1 MSISVIQT
9 IKQHEGER
17 RGHGYRPAR
26 VHDHLYD
33 PVHTVSCEKD
43 HARATFRAHA
53 SLDRLKRVPEYK
65 TMFSSLPHHPRF
77 TLRLEASD
85 PVPSFIDRRWRGRV
99 EQRKEALQKLVEY
112 NPAFKNLNIYE
123 NPDVSGMNRWKY
135 FKRPLIPYLH
145 QVLPN
150 VVLAV
155 SNADSY
161 VVHEKGKP
169 PIKLVQSVGIQTDY
183 RDSETQTDPYSP
195 EYVVRPGSAPE
206 LLTLAS
212 LTWGRGLPA
221 GWEEV
226 KMITRAREKRA
237 WEAALPPLNDLSQLQ
252 KRRKMMDEM
261 ERKEWA
267 FREREIEK
275 LQEIRLKVLQQL
287 LKERDAKQREIQAT
301 RMDNRWKLLQE
312 EKEKKLTE
320 IHKGHIRAIRRITGK
335 MKNVEGKRERH
346 DVIAEYANY
355 GSQIYAPLSRTGL
368 FPDRD
373 SEKYV
378 VKSNFLN
385 TYEGLLEL
393 EASLPD
399 FVTQPRIKV
408 PKPKVMTGYI
418 RRTARREMELT
429 EMYQAIKMK
438 DMVVPEKKPLRF
450 LVKIEKPV
458 PRPPTPGVQAPPEG
472 EEERE
477 LAVICL
483 QKLIRGRAI
492 QNMMFEGKEKR
503 IELIQEL
510 RTTHAL
516 QEDRQLIKK
525 TEKQVILALQ
535 RQRELHEHKVSTA
548 EGHRAN
554 VEGGLLADL
563 FDYLSKELIRLQ
575 EERRIHALAVLAERD
590 RRLREAEE
598 SGLRQ
603 LEERRRREEDEIF
616 KQVVRVHQETV
627 DCYLEDII
635 FSNLESTADEQAR
648 EEIHKVAEEINNIA
662 YTMEETRTRLQS
674 EEIVAE
680 LVYSFL
686 IPEVHK
692 ITFREKVKQSQLKH
706 LRAAREVV
714 HNVIQNGQKVPEVP
728 KEETG
733 RISEAPT
740 Q

>member
-1 MSISVIQT
+1 MCT
-9 IKQHEGER
+9 ILFYAVPGSRLGLNVSQANPSQHRAQGR
-17 RGHGYRPAR
+17 NKSWAGHT
-26 VHDHLYD
+26 
-33 PVHTVSCEKD
+33 HT
-43 HARATFRAHA
+43 HTHTPI
-53 SLDRLKRVPEYK
+53 PEYK

-429 EMYQAIKMK
+429 EMYQ
-438 DMVVPEKKPLRF
+438 
-450 LVKIEKPV
+450 
-458 PRPPTPGVQAPPEG
+458 G

-692 ITFREKVKQSQLKH
+692 ITFREKGKCLLDKLRSSLYERDLGVIVHPESVQKQ
-706 LRAAREVV
+706 LRR
-714 HNVIQNGQKVPEVP
+714 VIWCLENSSTNSTSLYSNE
-728 KEETG
+728 
-733 RISEAPT
+733 
-740 Q
+740 

>member
-1 MSISVIQT
+1 MSVSQSSSNPLYPNTGGLLEPI
-9 IKQHEGER
+9 
-17 RGHGYRPAR
+17 PANTGR
-26 VHDHLYD
+26 KAGTNPGQGTRTHTPTHQAHTRDNLGS
-33 PVHTVSCEKD
+33 PVHLTCM
-43 HARATFRAHA
+43 F
-53 SLDRLKRVPEYK
+53 LVPEYK

-99 EQRKEALQKLVEY
+99 EQRKEALQKLV
-112 NPAFKNLNIYE
+112 
-123 NPDVSGMNRWKY
+123 D
-135 FKRPLIPYLH
+135 PLIPYLH

-150 VVLAV
+150 VVLA
-155 SNADSY
+155 
-161 VVHEKGKP
+161 KGKP

-535 RQRELHEHKVSTA
+535 RQRELEIQIINALKLWC
-548 EGHRAN
+548 
-554 VEGGLLADL
+554 GLLADL

-662 YTMEETRTRLQS
+662 YTMEETASAVECR
-674 EEIVAE
+674 VAGFAPHQ
-680 LVYSFL
+680 LLASFL
-686 IPEVHK
+686 RMLLWALPFPIVFS
-692 ITFREKVKQSQLKH
+692 TWAL
-706 LRAAREVV
+706 
-714 HNVIQNGQKVPEVP
+714 
-728 KEETG
+728 
-733 RISEAPT
+733 
-740 Q
+740 